1 MQLLLALVLLGNTG
15 IVLAQGVPQT
25 VEQTW
30 ADFDLRAEPLQV
42 EVIRESLED
51 GIVLRHVRYVV
62 GTFGGK
68 KTRVAAFYAYPD
80 DGEKLPGIVQL
91 HGGGQRA
98 RSETARFWA
107 SHGYATVAVNW
118 GEHVIGE
125 PDDPNTDWAGIPAGF
140 FDPKHHNDATPGEG
154 TIHQTPHPWNSSWL
168 LYSAAARRAI
178 TFLEERPEAGGSHV
192 GLPCCDL

>member
-1 MQLLLALVLLGNTG
+1 MRPLLFSVLLAVTAAAN
-15 IVLAQGVPQT
+15 AQDVPQT

-30 ADFDLRAEPLQV
+30 ADFDPRAEPLEV
-42 EVIRESLED
+42 EVIRESVED

-62 GTFGGK
+62 GTFAGK
-68 KTRVAAFYAYPD
+68 KTRVAAFYAYPK

-91 HGGGQRA
+91 HGGGQWA

-107 SHGYATVAVNW
+107 SHGYAAVAVNW
-118 GEHVIGE
+118 GEKVIGQ

-140 FDPKHHNDATPGEG
+140 FEPKHHNDVSPGEG
-154 TIHQTPHPWNSSWL
+154 TVHDVPHPWNSSWL